1 MRLIIISILAISAI
15 WLLRIAYVG
24 IRENERND
32 KERFT
37 EDTDLIDARLKT
49 RLSYW
54 KGKLG

>member
-1 MRLIIISILAISAI
+1 MRLIIISILAVMAI

-37 EDTDLIDARLKT
+37 EDANLIDARLKT
-49 RLSYW
+49 RLNHW